1 MKEYKRIIEELIEQ
15 NEQLK
20 WFDSGS
26 TTCFSTIYNGN
37 GIIICYYFNDEKKEE
52 KASFHFLDDRG
63 YYIEDKGFECGKE
76 NECFEQIKKLH
87 GFAKAKIEGL
97 LVS

>member
-1 MKEYKRIIEELIEQ
+1 MNDYKGIIEELIEH

-20 WFDSGS
+20 WFASGS

-37 GIIICYYFNDEKKEE
+37 GIIICYYYNEEKKEE

-63 YYIEDKGFECGKE
+63 YYIEDKGREYGKE
-76 NECFEQIKKLH
+76 DECFELIKKLH
-87 GFAKAKIEGL
+87 GFAKAKIESV